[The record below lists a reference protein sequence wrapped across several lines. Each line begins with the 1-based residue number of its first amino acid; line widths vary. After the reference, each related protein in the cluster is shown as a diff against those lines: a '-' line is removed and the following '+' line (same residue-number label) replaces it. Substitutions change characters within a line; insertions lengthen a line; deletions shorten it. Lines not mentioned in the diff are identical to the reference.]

1 MCTIFFAVNEHKKYP
16 LIILGNRDESY
27 NRPSM
32 GIHVWDDKN
41 IIAGKDLKDGG
52 IWMGMNKEGKIGFLT
67 NFRNIGLIDSNKK
80 SRGHLLNRFLTAN
93 NKIHDF
99 ALYLH
104 RDKDSFN
111 PFNLVYGDLNNL
123 FYYSNILD
131 ENVEIDDGIHGL
143 SNAFLDTEWNK
154 VTSGKKNL
162 KDLLSINQITESSLF
177 KILDDTT
184 KSWNNLP
191 TDTGM
196 SKKEEHHL
204 SSTFVAGNH
213 YGTVFQTVILVD
225 INNNITIY
233 EKYLIDNRWHS
244 KKICFTIVL

>member
-1 MCTIFFAVNEHKKYP
+1 MCTILFAINEHEKYP

-27 NRPSM
+27 SRPSM
-32 GIHVWDDKN
+32 SIHVWNDKN

-67 NFRNIGLIDSNKK
+67 NFRNKNLIDSSKK
-80 SRGHLLNRFLTAN
+80 SRGHILNKFLSTDN
-93 NKIHDF
+93 EIRDF
-99 ALYLH
+99 AFYLH
-104 RDKDSFN
+104 KYKDSFN
-111 PFNLVYGDLNNL
+111 PFNIVYGDLNNL

-131 ENVEIDDGIHGL
+131 ETIEIGDGIHGL
-143 SNAFLDTEWNK
+143 SNAFLDTDWKK
-154 VTSGKKNL
+154 VISGKKKL
-162 KDLLSINQITESSLF
+162 RDLLSKNEITKSDLF
-177 KILDDTT
+177 KILDNTT

-204 SSTFVAGNH
+204 SSMFISGNH

-225 INNNITIY
+225 TNNNITIF
-233 EKYLIDNRWHS
+233 EKHLVDNCWHS
-244 KKICFTIVL
+244 KKICFPVLL